1 MGTSNAYGGAG
12 GGTPLIPSWLQGVG
26 AGTGEG
32 DQAQPQPDGAA
43 PKVPPAPTPPKVP
56 PTPAPPK
63 VPSAPLPPEVPL
75 APTPQPP
82 DSIGA
87 SDRFTSAR
95 SNFTRF
101 ARSGGSDRKSLGRA
115 VSQYVSKSA
124 GGSSQAARRMGSSR
138 VAGAGL
144 VRFLNTVSS
153 NGVREA
159 LRSLNLESLAGRPIE
174 EVFSG
179 LADYICPE
187 GGTIDEG
194 IARDAFVETIADLAG
209 AGITDIDA
217 LTPEQIQTV
226 FELYAAHAIE
236 ARICN
241 DIGTKA
247 VTMPPDPRA
256 AEMVQAQLRD
266 FIQRGV
272 SDAIN
277 AAGVNI
283 QSLTPDAVMGFVTD
297 VYQSAFEVLQ
307 TMGEVEAAK

>member
-12 GGTPLIPSWLQGVG
+12 GGTPLIPSWLKGDADGGTSPG
-26 AGTGEG
+26 ADDG
-32 DQAQPQPDGAA
+32 DGAQPPSPDGTPPA
-43 PKVPPAPTPPKVP
+43 VPPAPAPRPA
-56 PTPAPPK
+56 TPA
-63 VPSAPLPPEVPL
+63 
-75 APTPQPP
+75 
-82 DSIGA
+82 GA

-95 SNFTRF
+95 NNFTHF
-101 ARSGGSDRKSLGRA
+101 VGSGGSDRKSLGRA

-124 GGSSQAARRMGSSR
+124 GGSRQAALRMGSSR
-138 VAGAGL
+138 WAGTGL
-144 VRFLNTVSS
+144 VRFLNNAST
-153 NGVREA
+153 NGIREA
-159 LRSLNLESLAGRPIE
+159 LRTLNLESLAGQPIE
-174 EVFSG
+174 EVFAG

-187 GGTIDEG
+187 GGSIDEG

-217 LTPEQIQTV
+217 LTPGQIQTV
-226 FELYAAHAIE
+226 FELYATHAIE

-241 DIGTKA
+241 DIGTKI
-247 VTMPPDPRA
+247 VTLPA
-256 AEMVQAQLRD
+256 NAHTAERVQAQLRE

-283 QSLTPDAVMGFVTD
+283 QSLTPDSVMKFVTD

-307 TMGEVEAAK
+307 TMGDGEAAQ

>member
-1 MGTSNAYGGAG
+1 
-12 GGTPLIPSWLQGVG
+12 
-26 AGTGEG
+26 
-32 DQAQPQPDGAA
+32 
-43 PKVPPAPTPPKVP
+43 
-56 PTPAPPK
+56 
-63 VPSAPLPPEVPL
+63 
-75 APTPQPP
+75 
-82 DSIGA
+82 
-87 SDRFTSAR
+87 
-95 SNFTRF
+95 
-101 ARSGGSDRKSLGRA
+101 
-115 VSQYVSKSA
+115 
-124 GGSSQAARRMGSSR
+124 MGSSR